1 MYKKCIHSFFE
12 TIGFLSI
19 IFMIMTSIIPYSARM
34 KLFYYMM
41 CAVIPPY
48 FFNFFTFHLK
58 LFSKR
63 LWIRRAIAIT
73 FNGIVILAT
82 SYLFGYLRF
91 EINSLINYGITILGF
106 IVLTV
111 FIYYVGDKIEQ
122 QNLKLINQKL
132 SEKNKGNIE

>member
-1 MYKKCIHSFFE
+1 
-12 TIGFLSI
+12 
-19 IFMIMTSIIPYSARM
+19 
-34 KLFYYMM
+34 MM

-91 EINSLINYGITILGF
+91 EINSLINYGITILVF

-111 FIYYVGDKIEQ
+111 FIYYVEDKIEQ

-132 SEKNKGNIE
+132 SEKNTSNIE